1 MNFYNTGNRFN
12 FFNEEE
18 EENTGG
24 NIFKTMRTKKIEK
37 EKEKLTD
44 DERFKF
50 KSSLDAPPKAKEFT
64 METSA
69 FPVLAPPPP
78 IIIRVE
84 EKSFVGRLN
93 KLQIV
98 KVEQPPLPSNSHWV
112 TITHNKKT
120 GKWTY
125 KEQGQGQGTV
135 EQGTVEQ
142 ETKKESKLIIKALT
156 DLHIKRTNDFIKSW
170 GQDEHYR
177 TFYSTSLIN

>member
-18 EENTGG
+18 EENTEG
-24 NIFKTMRTKKIEK
+24 NVFKTMRTKKK
-37 EKEKLTD
+37 EKEKSTD

-69 FPVLAPPPP
+69 FPVLSTSTPPPP
-78 IIIRVE
+78 ILIIK

-93 KLQIV
+93 KPQIV
-98 KVEQPPLPSNSHWV
+98 KVEPPPPFNSHWV
-112 TITHNKKT
+112 TITRNKKT
-120 GKWTY
+120 GKLTY
-125 KEQGQGQGTV
+125 KEQQQGTV
-135 EQGTVEQ
+135 EKEGTVEE
-142 ETKKESKLIIKALT
+142 ETKKESKLVIKALT
-156 DLHIKRTNDFIKSW
+156 DLHIKRTNDYIKSW

-177 TFYSTSLIN
+177 TFYSTNFY